1 MITIKR
7 FGLGVLGL
15 VLAGSAA
22 AANFSVSPLRLDLT
36 GRRAVVVVAHEGDT
50 PLELKVEAK
59 SWTQVAGKDVYNDTS
74 DLNFFPKQFTLPT
87 PTEGQGKG
95 KASNANPNQRFISVS
110 IADKGAMS
118 GTEKAYRLFITEL
131 PPPHHEAGE
140 SVVIRTSFGIPAFV
154 SDPKAKVSAKLS
166 ASVEGGGAG
175 LIKVRLTNQGTA
187 HAHLK
192 SITSDP
198 AGITSGELD
207 EWYVLPGAS
216 HLYSL
221 PISGSVC
228 SASQAT
234 LSINLDQGKPIA
246 VPVSVP
252 SGACK
257 SG

>member
-59 SWTQVAGKDVYNDTS
+59 SWTQVDGKDVYSDTS

-87 PTEGQGKG
+87 EGQGKG
-95 KASNANPNQRFISVS
+95 AMKNTNPNRRFISVS
-110 IADKGAMS
+110 MADKGALS

-131 PPPHHEAGE
+131 PPAHHEVGE
-140 SVVIRTSFGIPAFV
+140 SVMIRTSFGIPAFV
-154 SDPKAKVSAKLS
+154 SDPKARVSAKLS

-175 LIKVRLTNQGTA
+175 LVKVRLTNQGTA

-192 SITSDP
+192 SITSNP
-198 AGITSGELD
+198 EGITSGEMD

-246 VPVSVP
+246 VPVTIP